1 MQQRVFLDKQ
11 RSDKAFDAFYQATLM
26 EARTYNLEPVLPR
39 QRRMPARLDDGA
51 PCHQFTST
59 QDYCRMQ
66 YFEALD
72 LLMGE
77 ICRRFDR
84 PSFVMLQEIEKLLTD
99 SCNGT
104 KVELP
109 CTLRTCM
116 LVVSRW
122 TVLWPNCRCYQ
133 ILRTA
138 NSEHNMGIK
147 KVTSVNTICDLFQ
160 YSVGAF
166 EFLR

>member
-26 EARTYNLEPVLPR
+26 EARMYNLEPVLPR

-109 CTLRTCM
+109 CTFKNMYASGLKMDSLVAQLSMLPDLENCKLR
-116 LVVSRW
+116 
-122 TVLWPNCRCYQ
+122 
-133 ILRTA
+133 A
-138 NSEHNMGIK
+138 
-147 KVTSVNTICDLFQ
+147 
-160 YSVGAF
+160 
-166 EFLR
+166 